1 MSYVGYDAIGAK
13 KEERKN
19 HMDEELTALILQFWK
34 QTRLQSVKDVLVGAY
49 FPRVLNLMQYRS
61 LHDWTQWCSDDQD
74 HDKHPDHL
82 LQVIALC
89 KMISMQGLRLTN
101 GHTLILFGELF
112 RIYQKISNKVFQIS
126 SCFEDV
132 HKTRRYK

>member
-1 MSYVGYDAIGAK
+1 M
-13 KEERKN
+13 
-19 HMDEELTALILQFWK
+19 
-34 QTRLQSVKDVLVGAY
+34 VGAY

-61 LHDWTQWCSDDQD
+61 LHDWTQWCSDD
-74 HDKHPDHL
+74 HDKHPDHF

-112 RIYQKISNKVFQIS
+112 RIYQKISNKVF
-126 SCFEDV
+126 
-132 HKTRRYK
+132 